1 MLPCDVGSNRGCRAA
16 SATANQVGQR
26 CRMAATQP
34 WRQLLRF
41 TDAPLLAAQRPV
53 PPCPCPEPARAATR
67 HEADPREAALAH
79 DLQAAPEDALVRALR
94 LLGHRDTIARPV
106 VLL

>member
-26 CRMAATQP
+26 CRMAAIQP

-67 HEADPREAALAH
+67 LTP
-79 DLQAAPEDALVRALR
+79 
-94 LLGHRDTIARPV
+94 ARPRSLTTSRPRPRMRWC
-106 VLL
+106 VLSAFSVIGTR